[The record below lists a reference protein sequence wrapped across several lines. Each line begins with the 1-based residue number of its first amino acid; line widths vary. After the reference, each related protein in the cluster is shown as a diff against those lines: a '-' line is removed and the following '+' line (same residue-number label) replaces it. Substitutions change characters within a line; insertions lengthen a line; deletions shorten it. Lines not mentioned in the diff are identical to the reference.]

1 LPLAIELESIP
12 LLVHYDKEVFGD
24 DAEIFNPE
32 RWIEDDAVQMEK
44 AMLQFGAGTRTCIG
58 KKRSYLP

>member
-1 LPLAIELESIP
+1 
-12 LLVHYDKEVFGD
+12 LVHYDKEVFGD